1 MYYITLGTII
11 AGIICAFVAL
21 VMVSQQRASENQK
34 VLQLVTVCIF
44 LAFVGYIME
53 ITAKSV
59 DGLLAGVKVGYMGKC
74 FVSFLFLV
82 FISQYG
88 KVKINK
94 SILGIALFINVIALI
109 LVMTSEYHTLYYS
122 NISAKQI
129 NGFLFISF
137 DKEICYYLYM
147 AYCVFLFLA
156 IVAVSY
162 RNWRSSTGER
172 KTCNAW
178 LLAASLSPGIM
189 FIIYLLKVVQFFD
202 LTPFGLLI
210 GCIIIIFTVKRYGV
224 LNVIQIAQDNILKNT
239 NDGMVI
245 VDDEYNLVYAN
256 PAAYIAFSEL
266 KLGNGKQI
274 KEKLNEIFQKE
285 ESVSKIGDKHYEIR
299 ISRLY
304 EDKALRGY
312 LAWIFDMEFIDNY
325 ANEILKL
332 KEEAERANR
341 AKTIF
346 LANMSHEIRTPMN
359 AVMGLSELIMQRDT
373 DDVVKKYAR
382 DIKRSSQGLL
392 NIINGI
398 LDITKIEA
406 GKMQIVPEPYYAQS
420 LFNDTMVIIA
430 QISTE
435 KKLRFEMHI
444 DENIPYQMYGDAMR
458 LREIFLNLLNN
469 AVKYTNEGTIRFS
482 AKVLRESNDIVQ
494 LEFRVKDTGV
504 GIREED
510 MDKLF
515 NQFEQLDIEKNKGIE
530 GTGLGLTIV
539 KELLNLMH
547 GTIEVNSQ
555 YGKGSEFVIT
565 IPQKKIGESKIQKLQ
580 WDMDELLEESERME
594 FYAEQAKVLVVDDN
608 QLNLEITKG
617 LLENYNVAADLAAG
631 GKEGITLAEKN
642 AYDII
647 FMDCMMPVMDGT
659 TAMKQIRELLPPS
672 DCPPII
678 ALTANAIV
686 GVKEELKSQGFD
698 DYMSKPINMSVL
710 EKILISNLP
719 EKKIVYGSKKPL
731 QHKTEVKEKIEKL
744 PKQPE
749 SGDEMGQIIR
759 QIEEAMEAYDF
770 EQACE
775 ILESLGK
782 QYPETF
788 SEPEIRELCGM
799 AESYQAEEVME
810 ALKKKHT
817 KI

>member
-1 MYYITLGTII
+1 MYYIMLGTII
-11 AGIICAFVAL
+11 AGIICAFIAM
-21 VMVSQQRASENQK
+21 VMVTRQRASENQK

-44 LAFVGYIME
+44 LAFIGYVME

-74 FVSFLFLV
+74 FVSFLFLL

-94 SILGIALFINVIALI
+94 AVLEIAFFINVAALI

-122 NISAKQI
+122 NISAKQV

-147 AYCVFLFLA
+147 SYCVFLFLA
-156 IVAVSY
+156 IVAISY
-162 RNWRSSTGER
+162 RNWKSSTGER
-172 KTCNAW
+172 KACNIW

-189 FIIYLLKVVQFFD
+189 FIIYLTRVVQFFD

-210 GCIIIIFTVKRYGV
+210 ACIIIIFTVKRYGV
-224 LNVIQIAQDNILKNT
+224 LNVIQIAQDNILENT

-266 KLGNGKQI
+266 QSGNRKR
-274 KEKLNEIFQKE
+274 KREKLDEIFRKE

-359 AVMGLSELIMQRDT
+359 AVMGLSELIAQRDT

-382 DIKRSSQGLL
+382 DIKRSSKGLL

-398 LDITKIEA
+398 LDISKIEA
-406 GKMQIVPEPYYAQS
+406 GKMQILPEPYFAQS
-420 LFNDTMVIIA
+420 LFADTMVIIA
-430 QISTE
+430 QLAAE
-435 KKLRFEMHI
+435 KNLGFEMHI
-444 DENIPYQMYGDAMR
+444 DGNIPYQMYGDAMR
-458 LREIFLNLLNN
+458 LREILLNLLNN
-469 AVKYTNEGTIRFS
+469 AVKYTNEGSVSFT
-482 AKVLRESNDIVQ
+482 AKVLWERNDQVQ
-494 LEFRVKDTGV
+494 LEFRVKDTGI
-504 GIREED
+504 GIKEED
-510 MDKLF
+510 LDKLF
-515 NQFEQLDIEKNKGIE
+515 NHFEQLDIERNKGIE

-539 KELLNLMH
+539 KELLNLMQ

-555 YGKGSEFVIT
+555 YGKGSEFIIT
-565 IPQKKIGESKIQKLQ
+565 IPQKKIGDSKIQKLQ
-580 WDMDELLEESERME
+580 WDMDELLGEPERME

-617 LLENYNVAADLAAG
+617 LLENYNVAADLAVS
-631 GKEGITLAEKN
+631 GKEGIPLAEKN
-642 AYDII
+642 TYDII
-647 FMDCMMPVMDGT
+647 FMDCMMPVMDGAA
-659 TAMKQIRELLPPS
+659 AMKQIRELLQPS
-672 DCPPII
+672 DCPPVI

-710 EKILISNLP
+710 EKILISYLP
-719 EKKIVYGSKKPL
+719 EKKIVYGRKKLL
-731 QHKTEVKEKIEKL
+731 QSKTEEKKKIEKL
-744 PKQPE
+744 PKQLE
-749 SGDEMGQIIR
+749 AGDEMGQIIR
-759 QIEEAMEAYDF
+759 QIEKVIEAYDF
-770 EQACE
+770 GQACE
-775 ILESLGK
+775 LLESLGK
-782 QYPETF
+782 QYPEIF
-788 SEPEIRELCGM
+788 SEAEIRELCGM

-810 ALKKKHT
+810 ALKKKRT
-817 KI
+817 

>member
-1 MYYITLGTII
+1 MYYVMLGIII
-11 AGIICAFVAL
+11 AGIICAFVAI
-21 VMVSQQRASENQK
+21 VVVSQQRASENQK
-34 VLQLVTVCIF
+34 ILQLVTVCIF
-44 LAFVGYIME
+44 LAFIGYVLE
-53 ITAKSV
+53 ITARSV

-82 FISQYG
+82 FMSQYG

-94 SILGIALFINVIALI
+94 VVLKIAFFINVVALI
-109 LVMTSEYHTLYYS
+109 LIMTSEYHTLYYS
-122 NISAKQI
+122 NISARQV
-129 NGFLFISF
+129 NGFLVISF

-147 AYCVFLFLA
+147 AYCIFLFLA
-156 IVAVSY
+156 IVVVSY

-172 KTCNAW
+172 KTCSAW

-189 FIIYLLKVVQFFD
+189 FIVYLLRIVQFFD

-210 GCIIIIFTVKRYGV
+210 GCIIIIFTVKRYGI
-224 LNVIQIAQDNILKNT
+224 LNVIQIAQDNILENT

-256 PAAYIAFSEL
+256 PATYIAFPEL
-266 KLGNGKQI
+266 QLGNGKQMR
-274 KEKLNEIFQKE
+274 EKLDEIFQKE

-332 KEEAERANR
+332 KDEAERANR

-373 DDVVKKYAR
+373 EDVVKKYAR

-406 GKMQIVPEPYYAQS
+406 GKMQILPEPYFAQS

-430 QISTE
+430 QIITE
-435 KKLRFEMHI
+435 KNLSFEMHI
-444 DENIPYQMYGDAMR
+444 DENIPYQMCGDVMR
-458 LREIFLNLLNN
+458 LREILLNLLNN
-469 AVKYTNEGTIRFS
+469 AVKYTNEGTISFS
-482 AKVLRESNDIVQ
+482 ATVLWESDEWVR
-494 LEFRVKDTGV
+494 LEFRVKDTGI
-504 GIREED
+504 GIKEED
-510 MDKLF
+510 LDKLF
-515 NQFEQLDIEKNKGIE
+515 NQFEQLDIERNKGIE
-530 GTGLGLTIV
+530 GTGLGLNIV
-539 KELLNLMH
+539 KELLNLMQ
-547 GTIEVNSQ
+547 GTIEVNSE
-555 YGKGSEFVIT
+555 YGKGSEFIIT
-565 IPQKKIGESKIQKLQ
+565 IPQKKIGDSKIQKLQ
-580 WDMDELLEESERME
+580 WDMDELLEEPERIE
-594 FYAEQAKVLVVDDN
+594 FYTEQAKVLVVDDN

-617 LLENYNVAADLAAG
+617 LLENYNVAADQATS
-631 GKEGITLAEKN
+631 GKEGIALAEKN
-642 AYDII
+642 TYDII

-659 TAMKQIRELLPPS
+659 TAMKQIRELLQPS
-672 DCPPII
+672 NCPPII

-686 GVKEELKSQGFD
+686 GVKEELKSEGFD
-698 DYMSKPINMSVL
+698 DYMSKPINMNVL
-710 EKILISNLP
+710 EKILISYLP
-719 EKKIVYGSKKPL
+719 EKKIVYGRKKPL
-731 QHKTEVKEKIEKL
+731 QPKAGVKDKIEKL
-744 PKQPE
+744 SKQPE
-749 SGDEMGQIIR
+749 SGDEIGQLIR
-759 QIEEAMEAYDF
+759 QIEEAMEVYDF

-775 ILESLGK
+775 LLESLGK

-799 AESYQAEEVME
+799 AEAYQAEEVME
-810 ALKKKHT
+810 VLNKRHT
-817 KI
+817 